1 MLVVNKYKIEHFF
14 NFFLVLFPLSFLTGN
29 LIINTNLFLL
39 LIFGA
44 FTIYKNNLK
53 LKFDLVTIFLI
64 LYFFSAIFSTLL
76 NNEIPGTQIYLKS
89 FFYLRFLFLFII
101 LKTLSENDFVNLNL
115 LFKVCFYT
123 TTIIAFDI
131 LLQFIFG
138 KNIIGLSPLYNEFY
152 TGIFGNEKIAGGYL
166 QEFFLLSLISL
177 INLRD
182 KKYYNIFFIFFTSL
196 ILFSIIISGNRV
208 PLILLLFSLLIL
220 FLFIKSLRIN
230 IIICFIIFGLFFGYL
245 FKFNESINQSY
256 LNLYQKI
263 FVTSKV
269 SSYGNIIFDWSKYL
283 EKSEKDEVIPNKLK
297 KFNFFSETSNSSTHG
312 YIYLLTLRSYSE
324 NKLIGNG
331 FKSSR
336 RYCYN
341 EVSIKDKWCLSHPHN
356 YHLEILNDTGILG
369 YLFIATAIILLFFNS
384 YKNLKTKKNLISL
397 ILLIAIFIEIWPL
410 KSTGSLYGS
419 WSGSIA
425 WFILAL
431 SSQNLKKI
439 KN

>member
-1 MLVVNKYKIEHFF
+1 MLANNKYKIEHFF
-14 NFFLVLFPLSFLTGN
+14 NFFLILFPLSFLTGN

-39 LIFGA
+39 LIFGIL
-44 FTIYKNNLK
+44 TIFKNNLK
-53 LKFDLVTIFLI
+53 FRFDAVTILLA
-64 LYFFSAIFSTLL
+64 LYFFSTIFSTLL
-76 NNEIPGTQIYLKS
+76 NNEIPGSQIYFKS
-89 FFYLRFLFLFII
+89 FFYLRFLFLFIV
-101 LKTLSENDFVNLNL
+101 LKILSENNLVNLNL
-115 LFKVCFYT
+115 LFKVCFYL
-123 TTIIAFDI
+123 TTIIALDI
-131 LLQFIFG
+131 FIQFLFG

-152 TGIFGNEKIAGGYL
+152 TGIFGTEKIAGGYL

-177 INLRD
+177 INLRE
-182 KKYYNIFFIFFTSL
+182 KKYYNVFFIFFTTL
-196 ILFSIIISGNRV
+196 VLFSIIISGNRV
-208 PLILLLFSLLIL
+208 PLILILFSLLIL
-220 FLFIKSLRIN
+220 FMFIKSLRIN
-230 IIICFIIFGLFFGYL
+230 IMLCFVFFGLIFGYL
-245 FKFNESINQSY
+245 FKFNEKINQSY

-269 SSYGNIIFDWSKYL
+269 STYGNIIFDWSNYL
-283 EKSEKDEVIPNKLK
+283 EKSEKDEVIPEKFK

-312 YIYLLTLRSYSE
+312 YIYLLTLRSFSE

-356 YHLEILNDTGILG
+356 YHLEILNDSGILG
-369 YLFIATAIILLFFNS
+369 YLLITTAIILLFFSS

-397 ILLIAIFIEIWPL
+397 ILLIAIFIEVWPL
-410 KSTGSLYGS
+410 KSTGSLYS
-419 WSGSIA
+419 TWSGSIA

-439 KN
+439 RN